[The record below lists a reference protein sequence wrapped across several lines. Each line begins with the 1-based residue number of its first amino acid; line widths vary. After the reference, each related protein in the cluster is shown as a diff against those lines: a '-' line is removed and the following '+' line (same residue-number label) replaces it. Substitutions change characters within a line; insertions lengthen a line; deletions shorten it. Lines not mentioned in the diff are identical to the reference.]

1 MFCGIL
7 DRVLPLRWLRCLSSA
22 ETLPPMCR
30 CKRRASSYTRPR
42 TTGSR
47 PSAHRCNRTVP
58 WNITKRRKR
67 LTEKAASRSQGWG
80 TLTHTSGEH
89 ALGVVGCGGAD
100 FEVFP
105 MCLLPFHCQKSA
117 IGCLSHV
124 VRAAQGRERAVRGAA
139 TSRTYQV
146 SMPRG

>member
-7 DRVLPLRWLRCLSSA
+7 DRVLPLGRLLCLSSA

-89 ALGVVGCGGAD
+89 ALGVVGCDGAD
-100 FEVFP
+100 FEVLP
-105 MCLLPFHCQKSA
+105 MYFLPFHCQKSA
-117 IGCLSHV
+117 ISCLSRV
-124 VRAAQGRERAVRGAA
+124 VRPRRGGSGQCGVRQPRAHTR
-139 TSRTYQV
+139 
-146 SMPRG
+146 